1 MVSDPELATLTPW
14 MLDWVSPR
22 IFREVR
28 RAQNEKLKKHSSGQ
42 AETQGELD

>member
-14 MLDWVSPR
+14 MLDRVSPR

-28 RAQNEKLKKHSSGQ
+28 RAQNEKLKNAFFWAG
-42 AETQGELD
+42 